1 MGLIALT
8 VTEDVTAVLGVVAQI
23 STQIFTTV
31 GELATL
37 VMSQGLLLIP
47 VSILIVYTG
56 IKVFKWIF

>member
-8 VTEDVTAVLGVVAQI
+8 VTEDVTAVLGVVGQI